1 MKKSFFSLLTI
12 LSLVLFSSAYAS
24 FDFNVENPI
33 TVVSREDG
41 SGTRGAFIELL
52 GIEEKQEDGTK
63 LDRTTLEAITINST
77 AVMLTTVAN
86 DPYAIG
92 YISLGSLNDTVKA
105 LEVNDISAQLQTI
118 LDGTYQISRPF
129 MIATQETENPLRDDF
144 ISFIISSQGQA
155 IVEENGYI
163 PLEVSKTYDSQDSEG
178 KITVAG
184 SSSVTPVMEKLKEA
198 YVLLNPKSEV
208 EIQQSDS
215 SSGLSLAASGVC
227 DIAMASRDLKESELE
242 SGLLPQV
249 IAMDGIAI
257 IVNPENPLN
266 SLSPEQITNIFIGE
280 FVTWSQVQ

>member
-129 MIATQETENPLRDDF
+129 MIATQEIENPLRDDF

-249 IAMDGIAI
+249 
-257 IVNPENPLN
+257 
-266 SLSPEQITNIFIGE
+266 
-280 FVTWSQVQ
+280 